1 MFTYVIRCLC
11 ELSNRACVKNFFLIL
26 LTGFVSGTCWVGIY
40 VKLRSEN
47 SLIMTYLIIFI
58 GTFYRE
64 FYYLSEQLVS
74 NLAILF
80 SDELF

>member
-1 MFTYVIRCLC
+1 
-11 ELSNRACVKNFFLIL
+11 
-26 LTGFVSGTCWVGIY
+26 
-40 VKLRSEN
+40 
-47 SLIMTYLIIFI
+47 MTYLIIFI